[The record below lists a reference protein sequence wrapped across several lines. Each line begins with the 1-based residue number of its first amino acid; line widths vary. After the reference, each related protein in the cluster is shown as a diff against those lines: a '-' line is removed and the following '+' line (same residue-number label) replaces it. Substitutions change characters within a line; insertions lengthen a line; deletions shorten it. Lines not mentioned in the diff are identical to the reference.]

1 MSEAA
6 MNCLINA
13 SISSSLPSDD
23 KIFIAPGV
31 IEFGICIAEIYVNHE
46 AGLWGVN
53 PIYRGLQGV
62 TFRLLL
68 AVFLFTKLAGDT
80 GLTRHSLFSL
90 AFYFPS

>member
-1 MSEAA
+1 

-53 PIYRGLQGV
+53 PIYRALQGRGQV
-62 TFRLLL
+62 APGRSRP
-68 AVFLFTKLAGDT
+68 LFE
-80 GLTRHSLFSL
+80 
-90 AFYFPS
+90 

>member
-1 MSEAA
+1 

-31 IEFGICIAEIYVNHE
+31 IEFGICMTEIYGNHE
-46 AGLWGVN
+46 AELWGVN

-62 TFRLLL
+62 AFRLPVSGCHF
-68 AVFLFTKLAGDT
+68 ANSSGDVGYT
-80 GLTRHSLFSL
+80 LPSLFSR